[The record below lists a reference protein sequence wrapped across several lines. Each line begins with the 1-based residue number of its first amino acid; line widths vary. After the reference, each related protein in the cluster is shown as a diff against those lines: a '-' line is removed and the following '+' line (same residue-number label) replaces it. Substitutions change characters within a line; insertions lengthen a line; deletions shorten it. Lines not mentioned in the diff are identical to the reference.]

1 MQSRY
6 INPYTDFG
14 FKKLFG
20 EEANKDLLVD
30 FLNQLLPDKHQIKEL
45 SFQNTEQLHDI
56 SVDRKAIFDIH
67 CISKTGERFI
77 VEMQKAKIK
86 FFKDRALFYTTFPI
100 KEQAKKGNWN
110 FKLDQIYYIAILDF
124 FYDEEEEKAKV
135 KREIELK
142 DQDCQVFYD
151 KLQYIFLQMPAFNK
165 EENELETHYD
175 KWLYFLKNLED
186 FDDIPTILKEPIFEK
201 AFETAEI
208 ANFNKKEFDKYEKSR
223 LSYLEL
229 VNVVKTGQEEG
240 RERGHKEGLQ
250 KGLQK
255 GREEG
260 LQKGR
265 EEGLQKGR
273 EEGELNIAKEL
284 ITQNILTDEQIA
296 QASNIPLEEIQK
308 IRKSLSK

>member
-100 KEQAKKGNWN
+100 KEQAKKGDWN
-110 FKLDQIYYIAILDF
+110 FRLDQIYYIAILDF

-135 KREIELK
+135 RREVELK
-142 DQDCQVFYD
+142 DQDCKVFYD

-165 EENELETHYD
+165 KEHELKTHYD

-186 FDDIPTILKEPIFEK
+186 FDDIPTILREPIFEK
-201 AFETAEI
+201 AFKTAEI
-208 ANFNKKEFDKYEKSR
+208 ANLNKKEFDRYEKSR

-229 VNVVKTGQEEG
+229 VNVVKTGEE
-240 RERGHKEGLQ
+240 EALLK
-250 KGLQK
+250 
-255 GREEG
+255 
-260 LQKGR
+260 
-265 EEGLQKGR
+265 
-273 EEGELNIAKEL
+273 GELRMTKEL
-284 ITQNILTDEQIA
+284 IKQNILTDEQIA
-296 QASNIPLEEIQK
+296 QVVNIPLEKIQG
-308 IRKSLSK
+308 IRKGLSK

>member
-45 SFQNTEQLHDI
+45 SFQNAEQLHDV

-100 KEQAKKGNWN
+100 KEQAKKGDWN
-110 FKLDQIYYIAILDF
+110 FRLDQIYYIAILDF

-135 KREIELK
+135 RREVELK
-142 DQDCQVFYD
+142 DQDCKVFYD

-165 EENELETHYD
+165 KEHELKTHYD

-186 FDDIPTILKEPIFEK
+186 FDEIPAILREPIFEK
-201 AFETAEI
+201 AFKTAEI
-208 ANFNKKEFDKYEKSR
+208 ANLNKKEFDKYEKSR

-229 VNVVKTGQEEG
+229 VNVVKTGQEEA
-240 RERGHKEGLQ
+240 LL
-250 KGLQK
+250 KGQLK
-255 GREEG
+255 
-260 LQKGR
+260 
-265 EEGLQKGR
+265 
-273 EEGELNIAKEL
+273 IAKEL
-284 ITQNILTDEQIA
+284 IKQNILTDKQIA
-296 QASNIPLEEIQK
+296 QVVNIPLEETQK
-308 IRKSLSK
+308 IRKKLSK

>member
-45 SFQNTEQLHDI
+45 SFQNAEQLHDV

-100 KEQAKKGNWN
+100 KEQAKKGDWN
-110 FKLDQIYYIAILDF
+110 FRLDQIYYIAILDF

-135 KREIELK
+135 RREVELK
-142 DQDCQVFYD
+142 DQDCKVFYD

-165 EENELETHYD
+165 KEHELKTHYD

-186 FDDIPTILKEPIFEK
+186 FDEIPAILREPIFEK
-201 AFETAEI
+201 AFKTAEI
-208 ANFNKKEFDKYEKSR
+208 ANLNKKEFDKYEKSR

-229 VNVVKTGQEEG
+229 VNVVKTDQTKYSD
-240 RERGHKEGLQ
+240 RQTNRPSCKYSFRRNTKNKKETI
-250 KGLQK
+250 K
-255 GREEG
+255 
-260 LQKGR
+260 
-265 EEGLQKGR
+265 
-273 EEGELNIAKEL
+273 
-284 ITQNILTDEQIA
+284 ITKLCKQQNSTISA
-296 QASNIPLEEIQK
+296 
-308 IRKSLSK
+308 